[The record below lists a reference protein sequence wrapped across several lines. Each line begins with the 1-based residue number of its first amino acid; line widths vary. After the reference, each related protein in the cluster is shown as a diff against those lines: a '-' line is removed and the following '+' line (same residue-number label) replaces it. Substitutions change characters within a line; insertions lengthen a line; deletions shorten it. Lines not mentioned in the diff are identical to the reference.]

1 MQFQDFFSEIA
12 TALSGVYY
20 TQKSTA
26 VLVKFIKFIKSKHKK
41 YFVYLLIFCMFC
53 ISVCFKQQYFKDK
66 TYLYFIISL

>member
-1 MQFQDFFSEIA
+1 MQFQDFFLEIV

-26 VLVKFIKFIKSKHKK
+26 VLVKFIKSKHKQ

-66 TYLYFIISL
+66 TYLYFIMSL